1 MEKEKRYIE
10 AAMFLAARPLSLDD
24 FRKITG
30 ISALGYVKNLVDE
43 LKREYDERG
52 SAVELSEIDGKYELR
67 IRAEYIDRVKEFA
80 QEAEISRASLR
91 TLAFI
96 AKHDGILKS
105 ELVKRIGAK
114 IYDDVKELTEAGF
127 VRQKKS
133 GRSSQIFLTEK
144 FRKYFGQNPAGQ
156 TS

>member
-10 AAMFLAARPLSLDD
+10 AAMFLAAKPLSLED
-24 FRKITG
+24 FKKVTG
-30 ISALGYVKNLVDE
+30 ISALGYLKNLVEE
-43 LKREYDERG
+43 LKKEYDERG
-52 SAVELSEIDGKYELR
+52 SAIELIEIDGRYELR
-67 IRAEYIDRVKEFA
+67 IRTEYIDRVKEFA
-80 QEAEISRASLR
+80 QEAEISRAALR

-105 ELVKRIGAK
+105 ELVKRIGTK

-133 GRSSQIFLTEK
+133 GRSSQVFLTEK
-144 FRKYFGQNPAGQ
+144 FRKYFGQTPAQ
-156 TS
+156 